1 MIQIRCETCGHK
13 YKVPPRL
20 AKRTPCPRCAGV
32 APVARPAAPTAA
44 ISAGAPPRAAAGGRA
59 SVPEYPKL
67 RLLGTFY
74 SALGYIWLGLSIL
87 VAIGVALTQST
98 AGAPILAVLVTAGIT
113 LVSLAVTGVILI
125 GLGELVRAFRDLT
138 RNSWRQSYLLCDA
151 MNALAASRSAEPVE
165 QEG

>member
-1 MIQIRCETCGHK
+1 
-13 YKVPPRL
+13 
-20 AKRTPCPRCAGV
+20 
-32 APVARPAAPTAA
+32 
-44 ISAGAPPRAAAGGRA
+44 
-59 SVPEYPKL
+59 PEYPKL

-125 GLGELVRAFRDLT
+125 GLGELVRVFRDLT
-138 RNSWRQSYLLCDA
+138 RNSWRQSYLLRDA